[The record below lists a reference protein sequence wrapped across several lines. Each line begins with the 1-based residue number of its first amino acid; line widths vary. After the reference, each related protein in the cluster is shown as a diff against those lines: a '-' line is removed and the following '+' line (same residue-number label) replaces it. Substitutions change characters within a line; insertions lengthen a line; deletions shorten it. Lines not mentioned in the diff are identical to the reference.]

1 MVPLR
6 AAVHRLLEDER
17 DRAAVA
23 VRLVLAGLIV
33 LNVAAIALETVPSL
47 QPAWAP
53 SFAAFETLSLCIFGV
68 EYAARLWAAPE
79 QPCFSGPAGRLR
91 WAITPAAVIDL
102 LAILPGLLVALG
114 VDLRALRLLRLS
126 RLLRVAKLG
135 RYSLAAQTL
144 QRVLRSKA
152 PDLLSLLFLLL
163 ILLALSSTL
172 MYCLEHD
179 AQPDGFSSIPATM
192 WWGIVTLTT
201 IGYGDLA
208 PITTAGRALGS
219 VIAILGIGM
228 FALPAGLLGAAFV
241 DELGKARGAPPT
253 PPAPPAP
260 TRCPHCGKSMSGD
273 AAASSATVDCE
284 ESGGG
289 LALQPPTKMP

>member
-1 MVPLR
+1 MTLR
-6 AAVHRLLEDER
+6 AAVHRLLED
-17 DRAAVA
+17 DRAAAAVA

-47 QPAWAP
+47 QPAWTPA
-53 SFAAFETLSLCIFGV
+53 FAAFETLSLSVFGV

-79 QPCFSGPAGRLR
+79 QPRFSGPAGRLR

-102 LAILPGLLVALG
+102 LAILPGLLVVLG

-172 MYCLEHD
+172 MFYLEHD

-208 PITTAGRALGS
+208 PITTTGRLLGS
-219 VIAILGIGM
+219 VIAVLGIGM

-241 DELGKARGAPPT
+241 DELGKARGGSTVPT
-253 PPAPPAP
+253 ALPASG
-260 TRCPHCGKSMSGD
+260 RCPHCGGSLDAGHAAPRAADRAPGD
-273 AAASSATVDCE
+273 
-284 ESGGG
+284 GR
-289 LALQPPTKMP
+289 